1 MRKQMS
7 KQKKYATALIDVGI
21 DSHSLGK
28 YANSTHFYR
37 VNGESLLDLGE
48 EDVLHNISHGG
59 QCLEYFA
66 AGAQK
71 PVDCFIHLKQDAY
84 GRCNV
89 DDLITAFEWC
99 IENNVSLISLSMG
112 TVQYGD
118 AKKLSNITK
127 RISKQGICMV
137 VSASNDR
144 LLSYPA
150 CLKDCIGVC
159 TDYNLSLGLSKFAYI
174 SNPFDG
180 IDVVLNPYTQE
191 GDCLGSNSMSTAY
204 FAGFLMKSL
213 TEAGC
218 DYNAARD
225 WLAANSEP
233 FIPSALY
240 SYSFNAIRVRY
251 ENDPIAIAVQDLCEP
266 QTEELCRELQ
276 NLFHESEY
284 YCLTVYPKDCREE
297 SHLIEGCSTDK
308 TDFALYTHQYPCD
321 FGCTY
326 EEYVKLI
333 IQLCRP
339 NVIIVDYDSF
349 NEYNMADVMLCNSDV
364 PAVAENILVINV
376 ISRSPGEIFDMVI
389 DYFG

>member
-1 MRKQMS
+1 M
-7 KQKKYATALIDVGI
+7 KKYKKYTAALIDVSI
-21 DSHSLGK
+21 DSYSLDK
-28 YANSTHFYR
+28 YANFTYFYR
-37 VNGESLLDLGE
+37 INGKSLLDLGK
-48 EDVLHNISHGG
+48 EDVLHHISHGG
-59 QCLEYFA
+59 QCLECFA

-71 PVDCFIHLKQDAY
+71 PVDCFIHLNQDTY
-84 GRCNV
+84 GQCSV
-89 DDLITAFEWC
+89 DDLITALEWC
-99 IENNVSLISLSMG
+99 IKNDVSLISLSMG

-118 AKKLSNITK
+118 AKKLSDITK

-174 SNPFDG
+174 SSPFDG
-180 IDVVLNPYTQE
+180 IDVVLNPYMQQE
-191 GDCLGSNSMSTAY
+191 GHSLGSNSMSTAY

-213 TEAGC
+213 TEAR
-218 DYNAARD
+218 YSFNAARE
-225 WLAANSEP
+225 WLSANSEP
-233 FIPSALY
+233 FKPSVMY

-251 ENDPIAIAVQDLCEP
+251 EGDPITIAVQDLFEP
-266 QTEELCRELQ
+266 QTEEFCHELQ

-284 YCLTVYPKDCREE
+284 HCLTVYPKGCGEE
-297 SHLIEGCSTDK
+297 SHFMKGCSTDK
-308 TDFALYTHQYPCD
+308 TDFTLYTYQHLCD
-321 FGCTY
+321 FDCTY

-339 NVIIVDYDSF
+339 NVIIVDYDNY
-349 NEYNMADVMLCNSDV
+349 NEYNMADVMLHNSDAPV
-364 PAVAENILVINV
+364 AAENILVISV
-376 ISRSPGEIFDMVI
+376 ISRSSSEIFDMVV